1 MTVAMTP
8 PMKSPALVSI
18 SAAIPLDLNSCRR
31 DIERAAQMKMTPTTS
46 SLTIREC
53 LLSVGLSPCQAS
65 NRTMQARVRREV
77 KHLINGSTRK
87 IPWGEKSR
95 PPCEITIRT
104 FVTAAAATATPVT
117 VDGTTTMMMSI
128 IKNNNHNNDDF
139 DSHVNELFQE
149 VDDISL
155 LSEPTCFL
163 QLPLPQPQQQQQQQK
178 QQAPTPPPQRVVTAT
193 STTMSPYPNPT
204 TVSTSAML
212 VEPQFAY
219 VHPGATG
226 VAAMAAAAAAAA
238 TTMAVSVNPLLFP
251 QQYQNL
257 YHPHSQQQQMQQL
270 HQQQQQ
276 ASRNDRNHDSTT
288 ATINNINHPHHHQST
303 NTRPIDFTLDAVN
316 KWLEAEAMV

>member
-1 MTVAMTP
+1 MTP

-31 DIERAAQMKMTPTTS
+31 DIERAAQMKMTPPTS

-77 KHLINGSTRK
+77 KHLVNGSTRK

-95 PPCEITIRT
+95 PPGEITIRIVGT
-104 FVTAAAATATPVT
+104 AGTAAAAAAPPSASTAAALGA
-117 VDGTTTMMMSI
+117 VDGTMTMMMTSI
-128 IKNNNHNNDDF
+128 MNNHKNSRADGGMHDDF

-149 VDDISL
+149 VDDVSL

-163 QLPLPQPQQQQQQQK
+163 PPQQQQQPLLQPPQ
-178 QQAPTPPPQRVVTAT
+178 PPPPPPQRVVTGT
-193 STTMSPYPNPT
+193 TTMSPYPTAT
-204 TVSTSAML
+204 TTATTSTMFM
-212 VEPQFAY
+212 EPQQLTY

-226 VAAMAAAAAAAA
+226 VAALAA
-238 TTMAVSVNPLLFP
+238 TTAMAVSVNPLLLQ

-257 YHPHSQQQQMQQL
+257 QHNQQHM
-270 HQQQQQ
+270 QQQQQ
-276 ASRNDRNHDSTT
+276 HQAFRNDRNEDSIT
-288 ATINNINHPHHHQST
+288 NNNNNRHHNT
-303 NTRPIDFTLDAVN
+303 NARPMDFTLDAVN